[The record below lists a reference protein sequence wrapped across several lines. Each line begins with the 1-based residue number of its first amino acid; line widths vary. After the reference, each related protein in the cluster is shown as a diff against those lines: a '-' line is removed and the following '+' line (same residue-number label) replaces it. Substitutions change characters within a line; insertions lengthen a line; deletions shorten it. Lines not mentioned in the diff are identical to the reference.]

1 MTELVELRR
10 RFHQIPEVGLDLP
23 KTQALVL
30 EALEGLPLEI
40 TLGESLSSVVAVL
53 RGTKPSDGDRPVVL
67 LRADMDALPVEE
79 ATGLDYASTNGAMHA
94 CGHDLHM
101 TMLIGAARELCAR
114 RDELAGDVLFM
125 FQPGEEVRN
134 GASYMIREGALEAA
148 GRKIDAAYAIH
159 VWAGLEPYG
168 TFTTKPGTTM
178 ASHDFIEVRYTGQ
191 GGHGSA
197 PHKAN
202 DPVPALAELITASHA
217 MVTRQFDVFDPVVLT
232 IGTIAAGQSANV
244 IPESARLEAS
254 IRAFSPEARNKVIE
268 RFERLARGI
277 GDAHGLRTDVH
288 PSHPPYPVTVNDET
302 ETQYV
307 ADTIAQVLSPE
318 RHVRWEQSLTSS
330 EDFSQVLEAAPG
342 CFFGLSACPKDLDP
356 ATAPFNHS
364 AFAQFDDG
372 VLDDGVRVFTE
383 LVLGKLG

>member
-23 KTQALVL
+23 QTQALVL
-30 EALEGLPLEI
+30 ESLEGLPLEI

-148 GRKIDAAYAIH
+148 GRKIAAAYAIH

-244 IPESARLEAS
+244 IPETARLEAS

-288 PSHPPYPVTVNDET
+288 PSHPPYPVTVNDEA

-307 ADTIAQVLSPE
+307 ADTIARVLGAE

-342 CFFGLSACPKDLDP
+342 CFFGLSACPNDLDP